1 MGIDKKI
8 LEEFLRR
15 KGRSHFD
22 LKSLP
27 QISSM
32 DILISYRENTSSE
45 SEPRKLIEARMV
57 EVLKKQ
63 LPQISSMDI
72 LISYRENTSSGSEPR
87 KLIEARMAEVLE
99 MVSSKNTPSWF
110 KEMLEGE
117 KPIPSILKEPFV
129 SKVKNLLE

>member
-57 EVLKKQ
+57 EVLKTT
-63 LPQISSMDI
+63 SSMDM
-72 LISYRENTSSGSEPR
+72 LISYWENTSPESKLE